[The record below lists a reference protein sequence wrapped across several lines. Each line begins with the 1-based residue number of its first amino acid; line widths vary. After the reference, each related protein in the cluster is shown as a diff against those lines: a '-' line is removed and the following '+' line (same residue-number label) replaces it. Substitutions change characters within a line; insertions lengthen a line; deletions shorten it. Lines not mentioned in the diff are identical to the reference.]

1 MVSVR
6 VELVALIKIEV
17 LYLTLE
23 VETYETM
30 PCELQTFR
38 INGIDAEL
46 EDFGVV
52 VKEDFGG
59 YECTDLRFEEGEQP
73 PLKKYNLTY
82 DDYDEICRV
91 LSDTF
96 KIGRCDWCR

>member
-1 MVSVR
+1 MILR
-6 VELVALIKIEV
+6 
-17 LYLTLE
+17 LE

-46 EDFGVV
+46 EDFGMV
-52 VKEDFGG
+52 VKEEFDG
-59 YECTDLRFEEGEQP
+59 YECIDIRFEETNQP
-73 PLKKYNLTY
+73 PLGKYGLTY
-82 DDYDEICRV
+82 EDYDEICQV
-91 LSDTF
+91 LSSTF

>member
-1 MVSVR
+1 MVLR
-6 VELVALIKIEV
+6 
-17 LYLTLE
+17 LE

-46 EDFGVV
+46 EDFGMV
-52 VKEDFGG
+52 VKEEFDG
-59 YECTDLRFEEGEQP
+59 YECTDIRFEETNQP
-73 PLKKYNLTY
+73 PLGKYGLTY
-82 DDYDEICRV
+82 EEYDEVCQV
-91 LSDTF
+91 LSSTF